1 MADTNFLKDNLA
13 GTVPVEIAREIMK
26 NIIDQA
32 SILKVSKKIPMASD
46 KMVIPKLTST
56 GTAGWVNEGE
66 EIGTTLPE
74 FDYPELKAKKLAI
87 IVPVTRE
94 KINDSVANVINE
106 VKQAIADMFASA
118 IDKAC
123 IFGLS
128 SPFETN
134 LLESIRG
141 INSIITAKKTLNI
154 DISDCMGLVEDYNYN
169 CTHLLM
175 GTTQKKVL
183 RALANDNAFKNSLD
197 LDSAYN
203 TPIEYVRNW
212 DNLSAIAITGDF
224 SRSIVGTRENM
235 EYEIL
240 KEATI
245 KSGNKTINLAQ
256 QDMIGIKCTMR
267 MAYLV
272 ADAKAFS
279 MIASEP
285 MPHA

>member
-1 MADTNFLKDNLA
+1 
-13 GTVPVEIAREIMK
+13 MK

-46 KMVIPKLTST
+46 TMVIPKLVNT
-56 GTAGWVNEGE
+56 GSAGWVAEGE
-66 EIGTTLPE
+66 EIGTTLPT
-74 FDYPELKAKKLAI
+74 FAYPELKAKKLAI

-106 VKQAIADMFASA
+106 VKQAIADMFAAS

-123 IFGLS
+123 IFGVD
-128 SPFETN
+128 SPFSTN
-134 LLESIRG
+134 LFSSIGSRKV
-141 INSIITAKKTLNI
+141 TASSTLNI
-154 DISDCMGLVEDYNYN
+154 DISDCMGLVEDNKYN
-169 CTHLLM
+169 CSNLLM

-245 KSGNKTINLAQ
+245 KTGAESINLAQ
-256 QDMIGIKCTMR
+256 RDMIGIKCTMR

-272 ADAKAFS
+272 ADDKAFS
-279 MIASEP
+279 MVTSA
-285 MPHA
+285 

>member
-1 MADTNFLKDNLA
+1 MADTQFLKDNLA

-32 SILKVSKKIPMASD
+32 SILKVSKKIPMTSD
-46 KMVIPKLTST
+46 RMIIPKLLST
-56 GTAGWVNEGE
+56 GTAGWIEEGE
-66 EIGTTLPE
+66 EIGTTLPT
-74 FDYPELKAKKLAI
+74 FAYPELKAKKLAI

-94 KINDSVANVINE
+94 KINDSVENVINE
-106 VKQAIADMFASA
+106 VKQAIADMFATA
-118 IDKAC
+118 IDTAC
-123 IFGLS
+123 IFGVNT
-128 SPFETN
+128 PFETN
-134 LLESIRG
+134 LFSSIG
-141 INSIITAKKTLNI
+141 LNKVVATSTLNI
-154 DISDCMGLVEDYNYN
+154 DISDCMGKVEENKYN
-169 CTHLLM
+169 CNYLLM

-212 DNLSAIAITGDF
+212 DDSKAIAITGDF
-224 SRSIVGTRENM
+224 TRSIVGTRENM

-245 KSGNKTINLAQ
+245 KTGSQSINLAQ

-272 ADAKAFS
+272 ADNKAFS
-279 MIASEP
+279 MITSA
-285 MPHA
+285 

>member
-1 MADTNFLKDNLA
+1 MADTQFLKDNLN
-13 GTVPVEIAREIMK
+13 GTVPVEIAKEIMK

-46 KMVIPKLTST
+46 TMVIPKLTST

-66 EIGTTLPE
+66 EIGTTLPT
-74 FDYPELKAKKLAI
+74 FAYPELKAKKLAI
-87 IVPVTRE
+87 IIPVTRE

-106 VKQAIADMFASA
+106 VKQAIADMFAAS

-123 IFGLS
+123 IFGVD
-128 SPFETN
+128 SPFATN
-134 LLESIRG
+134 LFSSIG
-141 INSIITAKKTLNI
+141 TNKVAATHTFNI
-154 DISDCMGLVEDYNYN
+154 DISRVMGVVEDNNYN
-169 CTHLLM
+169 CTNILM
-175 GTTQKKVL
+175 GTSQKKVL
-183 RALANDNAFKNSLD
+183 RELANDNAFKNSLD

-212 DNLSAIAITGDF
+212 DDSKALTITGDF

-245 KSGNKTINLAQ
+245 KTGAESINLAQ
-256 QDMIGIKCTMR
+256 RDMIGIKCTMR

-272 ADAKAFS
+272 ADDKAFS
-279 MIASEP
+279 MVTSA
-285 MPHA
+285 

>member
-1 MADTNFLKDNLA
+1 MADTNFLKDNLS
-13 GTVPVEIAREIMK
+13 GTVPVEIAKEIMK

-46 KMVIPKLTST
+46 TMVIPKLVNT

-66 EIGTTLPE
+66 EIGTTLPTFE
-74 FDYPELKAKKLAI
+74 YPQLKAKKLAI

-106 VKQAIADMFASA
+106 VKQAIADMFAAS

-123 IFGLS
+123 IFGVD
-128 SPFETN
+128 SPFDTD
-134 LLESIRG
+134 LFSSIGSRKV
-141 INSIITAKKTLNI
+141 TASSTLNI
-154 DISDCMGLVEDYNYN
+154 DISDCMGLVEDNKYN
-169 CTHLLM
+169 CSHLLM

-212 DNLSAIAITGDF
+212 DDSKALMITGDF

-245 KSGNKTINLAQ
+245 KTGAESINLAQ
-256 QDMIGIKCTMR
+256 RDMIGIKCTMR

-272 ADAKAFS
+272 ADDKAFS
-279 MIASEP
+279 MLTTA
-285 MPHA
+285 

>member
-1 MADTNFLKDNLA
+1 MADTQFLKDNLN
-13 GTVPVEIAREIMK
+13 GTVPVEIAKEIMK

-32 SILKVSKKIPMASD
+32 SILKVSKKIPMSSD
-46 KMVIPKLTST
+46 TMVIPKLVNT
-56 GTAGWVNEGE
+56 GSAGWVAEGE
-66 EIGTTLPE
+66 EISTTLPT

-94 KINDSVANVINE
+94 KINDSVENVINE
-106 VKQAIADMFASA
+106 VKQAIADMFATS

-123 IFGLS
+123 LFGVD
-128 SPFETN
+128 SPFDTN
-134 LLESIRG
+134 LLSSIGSRKIVAG
-141 INSIITAKKTLNI
+141 NTLNI
-154 DISDCMGLVEDYNYN
+154 DISDCMGLVEDNKYN
-169 CTHLLM
+169 CSHLLM

-212 DNLSAIAITGDF
+212 DDSKALAITGDF
-224 SRSIVGTRENM
+224 SRSIIGTRENM

-245 KSGNKTINLAQ
+245 KTGAETINLAQ
-256 QDMIGIKCTMR
+256 RDMIGIKCTMR

-272 ADAKAFS
+272 ADDKAFS
-279 MIASEP
+279 MITSA
-285 MPHA
+285 

>member
-1 MADTNFLKDNLA
+1 MADTQFLKDNLA

-32 SILKVSKKIPMASD
+32 SILKVSKKIPMSSD
-46 KMVIPKLTST
+46 TMVIPKLVNT
-56 GTAGWVNEGE
+56 GTAGWVAEGE
-66 EIGTTLPE
+66 EISTTLPTFE
-74 FDYPELKAKKLAI
+74 YPQLKAKKLAI

-94 KINDSVANVINE
+94 KINDSVDNVINE
-106 VKQAIADMFASA
+106 VKQAIADMFATA
-118 IDKAC
+118 IDTAC
-123 IFGLS
+123 IFGVNT
-128 SPFETN
+128 PFETN
-134 LLESIRG
+134 LFSSIG
-141 INSIITAKKTLNI
+141 VNKITATSTLNI
-154 DISDCMGLVEDYNYN
+154 DISDCMGLVEDNKYN
-169 CTHLLM
+169 CSHLLM

-212 DNLSAIAITGDF
+212 DDSKALAITGDF
-224 SRSIVGTRENM
+224 TRSIVGTRENM

-245 KSGNKTINLAQ
+245 KTGSQSINLAQ

-272 ADAKAFS
+272 ADNKAFS
-279 MIASEP
+279 MITSA
-285 MPHA
+285 

>member
-1 MADTNFLKDNLA
+1 MADTQFLKDNLN

-46 KMVIPKLTST
+46 TMVIPKLVNT
-56 GTAGWVNEGE
+56 GAAGWVAEGE
-66 EIGTTLPE
+66 EISTTLPTFE
-74 FDYPELKAKKLAI
+74 YPQLKAKKLAI

-94 KINDSVANVINE
+94 KINDSVANVIND
-106 VKQAIADMFASA
+106 VKQAIADMFAAS

-123 IFGLS
+123 IFGVD
-128 SPFETN
+128 SPFASN
-134 LLESIRG
+134 LFSSIG
-141 INSIITAKKTLNI
+141 SNKVTASSTLNI
-154 DISDCMGLVEDYNYN
+154 DISDCMGLVEDNKYN
-169 CTHLLM
+169 CSHLLM

-212 DNLSAIAITGDF
+212 DDSKALMITGDF

-245 KSGNKTINLAQ
+245 KTGSTTINLAQ

-272 ADAKAFS
+272 ADDKAFS
-279 MIASEP
+279 MVTSA
-285 MPHA
+285 

>member
-1 MADTNFLKDNLA
+1 MADSTFLKDNLS
-13 GTVPVEIAREIMK
+13 GTVPVEIAKEIMK

-46 KMVIPKLTST
+46 TMVIPKLVST
-56 GTAGWVNEGE
+56 GSAGWVNEGE
-66 EIGTTLPE
+66 EIGTTLPTFE
-74 FDYPELKAKKLAI
+74 YPQLKAKKLAI

-106 VKQAIADMFASA
+106 VKQAIADMFAAS

-123 IFGLS
+123 IFGVD

-134 LLESIRG
+134 IFSSIGSRKV
-141 INSIITAKKTLNI
+141 TAGSTLNI
-154 DISDCMGLVEDYNYN
+154 DISDCMGKVEENKYN
-169 CTHLLM
+169 CNYLLM

-197 LDSAYN
+197 LNSAYN

-212 DNLSAIAITGDF
+212 DDSKALTITGDF

-245 KSGNKTINLAQ
+245 KSGSGTINLAQ

-272 ADAKAFS
+272 ADDKAFS
-279 MIASEP
+279 MVTSA
-285 MPHA
+285 

>member
-1 MADTNFLKDNLA
+1 MSDTNFLKDNLS
-13 GTVPVEIAREIMK
+13 GTVPVEIAKEIMK

-46 KMVIPKLTST
+46 TMVIPKLVNT
-56 GTAGWVNEGE
+56 GSAGWVNEGE
-66 EIGTTLPE
+66 EIGTTLPT
-74 FDYPELKAKKLAI
+74 FAYPELKAKKLAI

-106 VKQAIADMFASA
+106 VKQAIADMFAAS

-123 IFGLS
+123 IFGVD
-128 SPFETN
+128 SPFDTN
-134 LLESIRG
+134 IFSSIG
-141 INSIITAKKTLNI
+141 SNKVTASSTLNI
-154 DISDCMGLVEDYNYN
+154 DISDCMGLVEDNKYN
-169 CTHLLM
+169 CSHLLM

-212 DNLSAIAITGDF
+212 DDSKALMITGDF

-245 KSGNKTINLAQ
+245 KTGAESINLAQ
-256 QDMIGIKCTMR
+256 RDMIGIKCTMR

-272 ADAKAFS
+272 ADDKAFS
-279 MIASEP
+279 MVTSA
-285 MPHA
+285 

>member
-32 SILKVSKKIPMASD
+32 SILKVSKKIPMSSD
-46 KMVIPKLTST
+46 TMVIPKLVNT
-56 GTAGWVNEGE
+56 GTAGWVAEGE
-66 EIGTTLPE
+66 EISTTLPT
-74 FDYPELKAKKLAI
+74 FAYPELKAKKLAI

-94 KINDSVANVINE
+94 KINDSVENVINE
-106 VKQAIADMFASA
+106 VKQAIADMFATA
-118 IDKAC
+118 IDTAC
-123 IFGLS
+123 IFGVN
-128 SPFETN
+128 SPFSTN
-134 LLESIRG
+134 LFSSIG
-141 INSIITAKKTLNI
+141 LNKITATSTLNI
-154 DISDCMGLVEDYNYN
+154 DISDCMGLVEDNKYN
-169 CTHLLM
+169 CNYLLM

-212 DNLSAIAITGDF
+212 DDSKALAITGDF
-224 SRSIVGTRENM
+224 TRSIVGTRENM

-245 KSGNKTINLAQ
+245 KTGSQSINLAQ

-272 ADAKAFS
+272 ADNKAFS
-279 MIASEP
+279 MITSA
-285 MPHA
+285 

>member
-1 MADTNFLKDNLA
+1 MADTQFLKDNLN
-13 GTVPVEIAREIMK
+13 GTVPVEIAKEIMK

-46 KMVIPKLTST
+46 TMVIPKLVNT
-56 GTAGWVNEGE
+56 GSAGWVNEGE
-66 EIGTTLPE
+66 EIGTTLPTFE
-74 FDYPELKAKKLAI
+74 YPQLKAKKLAI

-94 KINDSVANVINE
+94 KINDSVSNVINE
-106 VKQAIADMFASA
+106 VKQAIADMFAAS

-123 IFGLS
+123 IFGVN
-128 SPFETN
+128 SPFDTDIFS
-134 LLESIRG
+134 SIGTRKV
-141 INSIITAKKTLNI
+141 TASSTLNI
-154 DISDCMGLVEDYNYN
+154 DISDCMGLVEDNKYN
-169 CTHLLM
+169 CSNLLM

-212 DNLSAIAITGDF
+212 DDSKALAITGDF

-245 KSGNKTINLAQ
+245 KTGAETINLAQ
-256 QDMIGIKCTMR
+256 RDMIGIKCTMR

-272 ADAKAFS
+272 ADDKAFS
-279 MIASEP
+279 MVTSA
-285 MPHA
+285 

>member
-1 MADTNFLKDNLA
+1 MADTQFLKDNLA

-32 SILKVSKKIPMASD
+32 SILKVSKKIPMSSD
-46 KMVIPKLTST
+46 RMVIPKLVST
-56 GTAGWVNEGE
+56 GSAGWVAEGE
-66 EIGTTLPE
+66 EISTTLPTFE
-74 FDYPELKAKKLAI
+74 YPQLKAKKLAI

-106 VKQAIADMFASA
+106 VKQAIADMFATA
-118 IDKAC
+118 IDTAC
-123 IFGLS
+123 IFGVNT
-128 SPFETN
+128 PFETS
-134 LLESIRG
+134 LFSSIG
-141 INSIITAKKTLNI
+141 LNKITATSTLNI
-154 DISDCMGLVEDYNYN
+154 DISDCMGKVEENKYN
-169 CTHLLM
+169 CNYLLI
-175 GTTQKKVL
+175 GTTQKKIL

-212 DNLSAIAITGDF
+212 DDSKALAITGDF
-224 SRSIVGTRENM
+224 TRSIVGTRENM

-245 KSGNKTINLAQ
+245 KTGSQSINLAQ

-272 ADAKAFS
+272 ADNKAFS
-279 MIASEP
+279 MITSA
-285 MPHA
+285 